1 MHKNDSLRVSV
12 FIQNDSNQKTD
23 EVVQLYLSDQ
33 YASFVPTGKSL
44 KRFSK
49 VMLQANERK
58 ELVFYLYPEDL
69 KFADQTGID
78 VLEQGDYT
86 LTIGNQLL
94 DFKFLLTN

>member
-1 MHKNDSLRVSV
+1 
-12 FIQNDSNQKTD
+12 
-23 EVVQLYLSDQ
+23 
-33 YASFVPTGKSL
+33 
-44 KRFSK
+44 
-49 VMLQANERK
+49 MLQANERK
-58 ELVFYLYPEDL
+58 ELVFYLYHEDL

>member
-12 FIQNDSNQKTD
+12 FIQNESNQKTD

-44 KRFSK
+44 KRFEK
-49 VMLQANERK
+49 VTLQANERK
-58 ELVFYLYPEDL
+58 ELVFYLYSEDL
-69 KFADQTGID
+69 KFADHAGND
-78 VLEQGDYT
+78 MLEQGDYT

>member
-12 FIQNDSNQKTD
+12 FIQNDSNLKTD

-44 KRFSK
+44 KRFEK
-49 VMLQANERK
+49 VTLQANERK

-69 KFADQTGID
+69 KFADHNGMD
-78 VLEQGDYT
+78 VFEQGDYT
-86 LTIGNQLL
+86 ITVGNQLL
-94 DFKFLLTN
+94 DFKFILSN

>member
-12 FIQNDSNQKTD
+12 FIQNESNQKTD

-33 YASFVPTGKSL
+33 YASFVPAGKSL

-49 VMLQANERK
+49 VTLQANERK

-69 KFADQTGID
+69 KFADQRGMD
-78 VLEQGDYT
+78 MLEQGDYT

-94 DFKFLLTN
+94 DFKFSLTN